1 MTQALLITRHALEVL
16 NAALAADR
24 TRLAEHREHHGGT
37 STALEPVTTALLDWN
52 DKLYRIAREGMELL
66 EQATGLMEGTGAF
79 HRGLTGL
86 KDQVTGVATAVEEM
100 AATAESISTHAGQTA
115 ERAGEGSNKV
125 REGNVCAS
133 TLVGEL
139 DLLEGAVRT
148 MANSMDQFAGF
159 TLQIDKLTAIVKD
172 IAHQTNLLALNAA
185 IEAARAGEAGRGF
198 AVVAGEVKQLADKT
212 AQATTEIESVT
223 ATMND
228 LSRTATA
235 SVQTGLQRLSTSG
248 ESLETVVVAL
258 SDIHAVVNDVT
269 ERAHQ
274 IAVAA
279 GDQQQVSHGMARTLS
294 EITSE
299 LEEESRR
306 IGLLADHAQVVAAA
320 GARQLSAFAN
330 SEDDRILLCGVK
342 GGHLMWKLTLDEA
355 LRKNEPV
362 APESVK
368 DHHECRLGRWLADR
382 GQQRYGTHP
391 AFRALVSA
399 HCQLHALGRE
409 VADLLASGDAEAG
422 RAQMDE
428 MDNVLDTV
436 FSGIH
441 ELLRTH
447 PTEGGLT

>member
-1 MTQALLITRHALEVL
+1 MTQALLITRHVLEVL

-24 TRLAEHREHHGGT
+24 QRVAESRQRHRATGA
-37 STALEPVTTALLDWN
+37 ALEPVTTALLDWN
-52 DKLYRIAREGMELL
+52 DKLYRIAREGMELM
-66 EQATGLMEGTGAF
+66 EQSTGLMEGTGTF
-79 HRGLTGL
+79 HHGLADL
-86 KDQVTGVATAVEEM
+86 KDQVTGVAAAVEEM

-115 ERAGEGSNKV
+115 ERAGEGSGKV

-148 MANSMDQFAGF
+148 MADSMEQLAGF
-159 TLQIDKLTAIVKD
+159 TQQIDKLTAIVKD

-223 ATMND
+223 ATMNE

-279 GDQQQVSHGMARTLS
+279 GDQQQVSHSMARTLS

-299 LEEESRR
+299 LEEENRR
-306 IGLLADHAQVVAAA
+306 IGLLADHARIVAAA
-320 GARQLSAFAN
+320 GARQLNAFAD

-362 APESVK
+362 SPEGVK
-368 DHHECRLGRWLADR
+368 GHQECRLGRWLANR
-382 GQQRYGTHP
+382 GQQRYGVHP
-391 AFRALVSA
+391 AFRGLVAS
-399 HCQLHALGRE
+399 HRQLHECGAEIAGR
-409 VADLLASGDAEAG
+409 LASGNLDAA
-422 RAQMDE
+422 RAQMGE
-428 MDNVLDTV
+428 MDSALDTV

-441 ELLRTH
+441 QLLRANPAEDT
-447 PTEGGLT
+447 PS